1 MRYGHFYLMA
11 LGLAL
16 VAGGGVTIHLFSE
29 EEAPQRQVNLE
40 GNAQRGAYV
49 LRMAGCVSC
58 HTNSREGGAFLA
70 GGAPINS
77 PFGSFH
83 PPNITPHR
91 TKGIGAWSQA
101 DFFAAMT
108 HGKSPQGDSYYPSFP
123 YVFYTRMSDQDI
135 ADLWAA
141 LRQVTPAEGIEGEH
155 KLRWPLSMRVLLRP
169 WRRLFFDSGALDEAV
184 GSEEWQRGRYL
195 VEGPGHCGSCHTPRN
210 LLGALKQGKSLA
222 GAHVGKE
229 RVPAITASALQEDG
243 WSVEDVVLALKTG
256 LTPEG
261 DVLGGSMGEVVR
273 DNSSH
278 LTLEDQRAIATYLL
292 VSEEGGYLWWKR
304 PDSDSAAGN

>member
-1 MRYGHFYLMA
+1 MRFGHFHLLA

-16 VAGGGVTIHLFSE
+16 VAGGGATIYLFSE
-29 EEAPQRQVNLE
+29 PEAPRRQAELA

-58 HTNSREGGAFLA
+58 HTNTKEGGAFLA

-83 PPNITPHR
+83 PPNITPHA
-91 TKGIGAWSQA
+91 TKGIGAWSQE

-108 HGKSPQGDSYYPSFP
+108 HGKSPQGVSYYPSFP

-141 LRQVTPAEGIEGEH
+141 LRQVAPAAGIEGEH

-169 WRRLFFDSGALDEAV
+169 WRRLFFDSGALGEAA
-184 GSEEWQRGRYL
+184 GSQEWQRGRYI

-210 LLGALKQGKSLA
+210 LFGALKQGRALA
-222 GAHVGKE
+222 GGHIGKE
-229 RVPAITASALQEDG
+229 RAPAITAAALREDG
-243 WSVEDVVLALKTG
+243 WEVEDIVLALKTG

-261 DVLGGSMGEVVR
+261 DVFGGSMGEVVR

-278 LTLEDQRAIATYLL
+278 FTEADLRAIATYLL
-292 VSEEGGYLWWKR
+292 LEQEGGFLWWTQQ
-304 PDSDSAAGN
+304 DSE